1 MVVQLHVQY
10 TKRPSSSFDWDCAH
24 CCSAMLYFLV
34 YKFVLHLGAERG
46 KFGYHSPNIWFTSVW
61 YSVNNYQRSTLYKL
75 YCNMINYWCLFMN
88 NSGVQV
94 AATVWLHACCSQQL
108 WPGEIFQEEYK
119 LRSLWLLKA
128 LIFIVHNILLSAFF
142 LCTNYCRT
150 QRLLYMTE
158 ILMCEGAVNKCIL
171 EKK

>member
-1 MVVQLHVQY
+1 MFCISGQSLESLG
-10 TKRPSSSFDWDCAH
+10 TIPLTFD
-24 CCSAMLYFLV
+24 SL
-34 YKFVLHLGAERG
+34 
-46 KFGYHSPNIWFTSVW
+46 
-61 YSVNNYQRSTLYKL
+61 QRSTLYILQYDKL
-75 YCNMINYWCLFMN
+75 LICLFMN

-94 AATVWLHACCSQQL
+94 TATVWLHACSSQQL
-108 WPGEIFQEEYK
+108 WPGEIFQEESK

-128 LIFIVHNILLSAFF
+128 LICIVHNILLSAFF

-171 EKK
+171 EKKNSSWMQVLRDPNINGTYTETHMLKISLIH